1 MAGLI
6 ALTKVGE
13 ARRSCRAIIIAAII
27 RRFNQWA
34 LEQRN
39 LELKSEGKP
48 VVKRLQGS
56 VKTRLFLDYLDDFM
70 DTAKVARVE
79 LGDVAWKELFERLA
93 TTNGKASK
101 RERDRELKQFEH
113 DLKQQRKEVAAEL
126 PTGIDKTARVGGGI
140 ILRILTKSNGFE
152 EHVVSEMRARKLP
165 MTRKQ
170 KDLLTLAEKR

>member
-1 MAGLI
+1 MEKHYDSLELLASLNEPVDLLGDDCPTELKSLSDAIWSQIAIHAIHQQRCENFVQLAGLI
-6 ALTKVGE
+6 ALTKVRD
-13 ARRSCRAIIIAAII
+13 AHRSCCAIIIAAII

-101 RERDRELKQFEH
+101 RERDVQWLQG
-113 DLKQQRKEVAAEL
+113 AC
-126 PTGIDKTARVGGGI
+126 RV
-140 ILRILTKSNGFE
+140 
-152 EHVVSEMRARKLP
+152 
-165 MTRKQ
+165 
-170 KDLLTLAEKR
+170 